1 MARLWHVE
9 CVLCLLTRVLF
20 ASIGKSIAMAR
31 LHVGRKGIV
40 VDKLYNICK
49 SRKNFIFSND
59 DVKTVC
65 AEVKFDNQYDATK
78 LDSSLILPESL
89 VADDVFVVH
98 LGQGIHKFVH
108 GIDIGYHKFESVLPD
123 HKYQWYYRPGMLD
136 NINTSESNILAV
148 GYNQRIIHDFL
159 YRDITAS
166 PKVYG
171 SNRTRISFC
180 YKIGDDKIISN
191 KMQIEIDLTTE
202 FQGRITIFEAKNGE
216 PKDFNVFQL
225 FNPYRYYMDKTGNT
239 RDGSIE
245 CCYLLRHNK
254 KLRLYLYSFKNHHD
268 PGSIELRRNAE
279 YLLVER

>member
-1 MARLWHVE
+1 MARL
-9 CVLCLLTRVLF
+9 RV
-20 ASIGKSIAMAR
+20 SK
-31 LHVGRKGIV
+31 KGIV
-40 VDKLYNICK
+40 VDKLYSMCK
-49 SRKNFIFSND
+49 SRKNFEFSND

-65 AEVKFDNQYDATK
+65 AEVKFGNQYDVTK
-78 LDSSLILPESL
+78 LDSSSALPESL

-98 LGQGIHKFVH
+98 LGRGIHKFVR

-123 HKYQWYYRPGMLD
+123 NNYQWYYRPGMLD

-171 SNRTRISFC
+171 SNRTFNSFD
-180 YKIGDDKIISN
+180 YKIGNDEISSS

-216 PKDFNVFQL
+216 PEDFNVFQL
-225 FNPYRYYMDKTGNT
+225 FNPYRYYMDKTSNMQSN
-239 RDGSIE
+239 SIE
-245 CCYLLRHNK
+245 CCYLLRYNK
-254 KLRLYLYSFKNHHD
+254 KLRLYLYSFKNYHD
-268 PGSIELRRNAE
+268 PGSIELRRSAE
-279 YLLVER
+279 YSLVER